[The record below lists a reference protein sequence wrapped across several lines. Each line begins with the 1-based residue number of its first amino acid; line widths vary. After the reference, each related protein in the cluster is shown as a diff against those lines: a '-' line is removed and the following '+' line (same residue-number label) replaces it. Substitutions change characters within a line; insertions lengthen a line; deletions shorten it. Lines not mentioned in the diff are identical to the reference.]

1 MNEADSLRNK
11 LLFSL
16 CKPVKDYLQTTSA
29 EIRQGAL
36 TVMNHLTP
44 EEKRML
50 ARFFVDRDWDVWTIW
65 ACCKIVMA
73 YPLLAEQCKWEEL
86 QGKDWVWLLQLQ
98 PELAVRC
105 NWSILSADDWQLLR
119 EVLPQVYEKWHIDQ

>member
-16 CKPVKDYLQTTSA
+16 CKPVKDYLQTASP

-36 TVMNHLTP
+36 DVMNHLMP
-44 EEKRML
+44 EEERML

-65 ACCKIVMA
+65 ACCRIVMA

-105 NWSILSADDWQLLR
+105 NWNAISTEDWQQLQ
-119 EVLPQVYEKWHIDQ
+119 EAQPQLYEKWHIDQ

>member
-1 MNEADSLRNK
+1 MNEADSLRIK

-16 CKPVKDYLQTTSA
+16 YKPVKDYLQTASV
-29 EIRQGAL
+29 ENRQDAL
-36 TVMNHLTP
+36 NAMNNLTP
-44 EEKRML
+44 EEERML

-98 PELAVRC
+98 PEFAVRC
-105 NWSILSADDWQLLR
+105 KYMPSEPHLEIL
-119 EVLPQVYEKWHIDQ
+119 PK